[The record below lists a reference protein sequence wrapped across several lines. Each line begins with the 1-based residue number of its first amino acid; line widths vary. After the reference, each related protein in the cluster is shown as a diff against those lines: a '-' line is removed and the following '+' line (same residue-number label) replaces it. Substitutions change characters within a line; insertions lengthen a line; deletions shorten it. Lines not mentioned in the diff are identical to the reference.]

1 MNIKRLVF
9 AFVVMFSA
17 FCLNAQKSLSVYVDD
32 TTGTPTNIRS
42 APNGKIVGSLS
53 DTCIYMLDVKN
64 PQNGW
69 WIIEE
74 NSIFGICDHGDN
86 EFDFSK
92 KCKAAYIHYSVLG
105 FSTRNYGGQR
115 FVLYSKPSDKS
126 AENYAFTEEIGLR
139 PLDIK
144 GDWVYV
150 ETYDKKH
157 RGWIQLENI
166 CSNPL
171 TNCC

>member
-1 MNIKRLVF
+1 MIIRRLFLVL
-9 AFVVMFSA
+9 AVVFSA
-17 FCLNAQKSLSVYVDD
+17 FCVSAQKSLSVYIDD
-32 TTGTPTNIRS
+32 TTGTPTNIRMT
-42 APNGKIVGSLS
+42 PNGKIVGSLP
-53 DTCIYMLDVKN
+53 DTCIYMLDVKS

-69 WIIEE
+69 WVIDE
-74 NSIFGICDHGDN
+74 NSVFGMCAMDTT
-86 EFDFSK
+86 FDFSSQ
-92 KCKAAYIHYSVLG
+92 CKTAWIHYSVLG
-105 FSTRNYGGQR
+105 FATRNYGGQR
-115 FVLYSKPSDKS
+115 FVLYSKPSEKS
-126 AENYAFTEEIGLR
+126 AENYAFTEVIGLR

-144 GDWVYV
+144 NGWVYV

>member
-1 MNIKRLVF
+1 MNIKRLTLV
-9 AFVVMFSA
+9 FVVMFSA
-17 FCLNAQKSLSVYVDD
+17 LCVSAQKSLEVYIND

-42 APNGKIVGSLS
+42 APNGKIVGSLA

-69 WIIEE
+69 WAIDD
-74 NSIFGICDHGDN
+74 NSVFGICSTDTT
-86 EFDFSK
+86 FDFSS
-92 KCKAAYIHYSVLG
+92 KCKTAWIHYSVLG

-115 FVLYSKPSDKS
+115 YVLYSQPSEKS
-126 AENYAFTEEIGLR
+126 AENFAFTEEMGLR
-139 PLDIK
+139 PLDFKK
-144 GDWVYV
+144 GWVYV

-166 CSNPL
+166 CANPL

>member
-1 MNIKRLVF
+1 MNIKRLIF
-9 AFVVMFSA
+9 ASVVMFSA
-17 FCLNAQKSLSVYVDD
+17 FCVSAQKSLEVYIDD

-42 APNGKIVGSLS
+42 ASNGKIVGSLP
-53 DTCIYMLDVKN
+53 DTCIYMLDIKN

-69 WIIEE
+69 WAIDD
-74 NSIFGICDHGDN
+74 NSVFGICSTDTT
-86 EFDFSK
+86 FDFSN
-92 KCKAAYIHYSVLG
+92 KCKTAWIHYSVLG

-115 FVLYSKPSDKS
+115 YVLFSQPSEKS
-126 AENYAFTEEIGLR
+126 AENFAFTEEIGLR
-139 PLDIK
+139 PLDFKK
-144 GDWVYV
+144 GWVYV

-166 CSNPL
+166 CANPL